1 MRRFAVS
8 LEINGSEVAVYLV
21 EAEDEELAK
30 FEALEA
36 AKRERS
42 AHLDD
47 ESLAFVVQPIEN

>member
-1 MRRFAVS
+1 MKRFAVS

-36 AKRERS
+36 AKRERA